1 MYLYCKYVRVRSFP
15 TPPRRA
21 AHTSAVR
28 TQPPALCASTTAMA
42 AKLEHR
48 ESMLRAYE
56 QSQDKT
62 AISAVARAEEHA
74 NHMKLLESALKV
86 LSAAPH
92 AWGFCTRC
100 APLRVAAAS

>member
-1 MYLYCKYVRVRSFP
+1 MRS
-15 TPPRRA
+15 TPESTANPSSAPR
-21 AHTSAVR
+21 
-28 TQPPALCASTTAMA
+28 QPATAMA

-92 AWGFCTRC
+92 AWGFCTRS
-100 APLRVAAAS
+100 APPRVAAAS

>member
-1 MYLYCKYVRVRSFP
+1 MT
-15 TPPRRA
+15 TPRKPNHLHIA
-21 AHTSAVR
+21 GGAP
-28 TQPPALCASTTAMA
+28 TQPAAAMA

-92 AWGFCTRC
+92 ACGFCTRC